1 MCLQTKGVAHH
12 PCRSEHSAEINKAG
26 EESEGTPVGFS
37 AAALAASGM
46 DAGALC
52 FEQCPQSLAG
62 AQGTTEKTSK
72 DEAAHPSSIQQAHPL
87 VRRTCSS

>member
-1 MCLQTKGVAHH
+1 MCLQAKGVAHR
-12 PCRSEHSAEINKAG
+12 PCHSEHAAEINKAG
-26 EESEGTPVGFS
+26 EESQGTPVGFR
-37 AAALAASGM
+37 AAALAASGT

-72 DEAAHPSSIQQAHPL
+72 DDAAHPSSIQQTHPL
-87 VRRTCSS
+87 ARHENLQ